1 MNASKDLSRRQ
12 FVVLAAGCA
21 AACACGVAT
30 AQDATQQG
38 AGKKVDIGPAS
49 DFPQDGIYDQ
59 YIKKGGVI
67 VYRETGQIYASTA
80 ICPHRG
86 ATMTVKG
93 DTVYCPRHGST
104 FSPAGTVVKG
114 PAEDSLV
121 RYAISVD
128 DKKHLIVD
136 TSKSFKEK
144 QWDDP
149 ASFVKIG

>member
-1 MNASKDLSRRQ
+1 MNVPQDLSRRQ

-21 AACACGVAT
+21 AACACGGGVAMGQ
-30 AQDATQQG
+30 AAT
-38 AGKKVDIGPAS
+38 GKKVDIGPAS

-114 PAEDSLV
+114 PAEDSLE
-121 RYAISVD
+121 RYAISAD

-136 TSKSFKEK
+136 TSKTFREK